1 MRSTDL
7 AALHTSQT
15 ADGLA
20 RRHRR
25 PLAIGRA
32 LHRADAGGTAT
43 SRALV
48 LVPARPLPLR
58 ATVVVVIMTTK
69 KTTTPLR
76 EVDAVIVGEIE
87 EEKETGGRRMAAAT
101 PKAKARMS
109 SRRTMRPKSTRKIS
123 PP

>member
-1 MRSTDL
+1 
-7 AALHTSQT
+7 
-15 ADGLA
+15 
-20 RRHRR
+20 
-25 PLAIGRA
+25 
-32 LHRADAGGTAT
+32 
-43 SRALV
+43 
-48 LVPARPLPLR
+48 
-58 ATVVVVIMTTK
+58 MTTK